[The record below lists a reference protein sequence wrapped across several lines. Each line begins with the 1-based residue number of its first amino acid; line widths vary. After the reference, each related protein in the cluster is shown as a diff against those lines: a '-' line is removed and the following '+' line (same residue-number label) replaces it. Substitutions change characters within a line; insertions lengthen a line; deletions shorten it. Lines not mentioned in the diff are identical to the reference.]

1 MVVWRKQTCPCSQFV
16 RWESKGKSE
25 NLKIVHQSV
34 LSKESS
40 IQIRCFLIRQ
50 FFGFQV
56 ALFVCAHVGV
66 MFDWEGNKQQLL
78 QGHVSFTLVLVLGY
92 CI

>member
-1 MVVWRKQTCPCSQFV
+1 MSWSFGVNKHVPVHNLSDGNRKV
-16 RWESKGKSE
+16 RVKNKLFRQE
-25 NLKIVHQSV
+25 SV
-34 LSKESS
+34 LIKESS
-40 IQIRCFLIRQ
+40 SQIRCFLMKQ
-50 FFGFQV
+50 LFGFQV

-78 QGHVSFTLVLVLGY
+78 QGHVSFTLVLGY